1 VKKVYE
7 GKKFN
12 QNQKKEFFDSLLENL
27 IEKETKGLSF
37 DTAKEIQR
45 DQNTLNILTGME
57 SDVFKLYFGLGN
69 QHAMT
74 LEEIGERFDITRERV
89 KQIKDKAVRHLEHNY
104 RRKSLKKYL
113 GPYDDREFED
123 ALKVFEMM
131 IKYGPDYRSKVSH
144 EEEIDLDEAFRIRR
158 KGEDIFKELIQ
169 DSLKNEKMCELKKE
183 IGEKTYIEF
192 LRKEMYKTLKMK
204 KVYEGN

>member
-1 VKKVYE
+1 MKLE
-7 GKKFN
+7 
-12 QNQKKEFFDSLLENL
+12 ESLDRIL
-27 IEKETKGLSF
+27 EKETGLSY
-37 DTAKEIQR
+37 DAAKEIQR

-113 GPYDDREFED
+113 SRYDDRDFED
-123 ALKVFEMM
+123 ASKVFEMM
-131 IKYGPDYRSKVSH
+131 KKYGPDYGSKVSH
-144 EEEIDLDEAFRIRR
+144 EEEIDLYEAFRVRR

-169 DSLKNEKMCELKKE
+169 DSLKNEKMCELKKKS
-183 IGEKTYIEF
+183 EKRHILNF
-192 LRKEMYKTLKMK
+192 LEKKCMK
-204 KVYEGN
+204 F